1 MKKTI
6 LVLAAN
12 PVDTSRLRLDEEIRE
27 ITGGLR
33 RVSNRDDYVLQ
44 PLLAPRSD
52 DVRRAMLEYEPSI
65 VHFCGH
71 GSASGGLA
79 FEDAS
84 GESILI
90 SPEVLSGFFEL
101 FADKVNCVVLNAC
114 YSESQAEAIA
124 DHIDYVVGM
133 HGSVD
138 DAKAIKFAV
147 AFYDA
152 LGSGKNVEFAY
163 KLALN
168 ATKWGQGGGDL
179 TPILKHK
186 NARGATTTLSD
197 VNTNTERL
205 ERVLKTALSAYKGQ
219 PEVFIDPMV
228 TKDRDSSNGDNLL
241 SELTINPI
249 STLVL
254 AQPQFG
260 QTCLCHYMR
269 LEAYKK
275 GSIWA
280 YVDAKHT
287 KTRNVLDSIKEQLL
301 SFGLTV
307 KSPDCILLD
316 SWNGATIDHANMLK
330 CLDSEFPETPI
341 LVMINY
347 TESSFGG
354 DFNFS
359 KLQHKFEVAHLQ
371 PLRRTRVRELVAKYG
386 EAKKLPTNDDV
397 VTKLV
402 RDLAAL
408 NVHRTPLNCLTLL
421 RVFEKNQNEEII
433 NRTKLIKAVLFIL
446 FTDTESFTYASS
458 KPDVD
463 DCEFILGKFCK
474 SLLERA
480 TRTFTRRE
488 LLRDLQNYCQ
498 EKLISVDVAVVVDI
512 LESNYILLRFGDDL
526 EFKHSYW
533 IYYFAATYMLHD
545 PEFAEQI
552 LSNRHYV
559 NFPEIIEFYTGYD
572 GRRADAVKTLVADT
586 EALIDDV
593 DGKIGIPDDFNPYEK
608 IVWNPSDE
616 VVETMRTELSKKVEE
631 SKLPTELKDCHADQ
645 SCDFTA
651 PYDQSVRRFLHE
663 YSVISLMQTIKAT
676 SRALR
681 NSKYVDPELKSGMLR
696 CVVRGWAAMARVVF
710 LLAPTLAQRGHAAYD
725 GFGLI
730 LSEGFDGSYQKKL
743 KDILLWGPFNV
754 VQYLKDDLSSGKIGP
769 LVTTLL
775 KSNINNI
782 QKQFLAHF
790 LIRERPDGWYQ
801 PVYEYMNLLH
811 RNSFYLWDLL
821 TVTELELELG
831 FTTDTER
838 QHLKM
843 LTDVVFA
850 KHVEGPRKRSTNQKS
865 LPSGQAINK
874 NNRLPIDK
882 IRAAAKKK
890 SPGIQSTANNTR
902 NAQQIPASDFDKAAA
917 NGGPAG
923 VPKG

>member
-27 ITGGLR
+27 ITEGLR
-33 RVSNRDDYVLQ
+33 RVSNRDDYALH
-44 PLLAPRSD
+44 PLLASRQD

-71 GSASGGLA
+71 GSRSGGIA
-79 FEDAS
+79 FEDSS
-84 GESILI
+84 GESMMV
-90 SPEVLSGFFEL
+90 SSEALSGFFEL
-101 FADKVNCVVLNAC
+101 FADQVNCVVLNAC
-114 YSESQAEAIA
+114 YSESQAESIA
-124 DHIDYVVGM
+124 NHIDYVVGM
-133 HGSVD
+133 NGSVD

-152 LGSGKNVEFAY
+152 LGSGRNVEFAY

-168 ATKWGQGGGDL
+168 ATKWNKGGGGL
-179 TPILKHK
+179 TPILKHNK
-186 NARGATTTLSD
+186 ARGADTGLSD
-197 VNTNTERL
+197 VHTNTEKL

-219 PEVFIDPMV
+219 PDVFIDPML
-228 TKDRDSSNGDNLL
+228 TKDRDSTNGDNLL
-241 SELTINPI
+241 LELTINPI

-275 GSIWA
+275 GSMWA

-287 KTRNVLDSIKEQLL
+287 KTRNVLDTIKEQLL

-316 SWNGATIDHANMLK
+316 SWNGAIIDHANMLK

-341 LVMINY
+341 FVMINY
-347 TESSFGG
+347 TESTFDG
-354 DFNFS
+354 DFKFS
-359 KLQHKFEVAHLQ
+359 KLQHKFDVAHLQ
-371 PLRRTRVRELVAKYG
+371 PLRRTRVRELVTKYG
-386 EAKKLPTNDDV
+386 EAKNLPSNDDV
-397 VTKLV
+397 VTKIV

-421 RVFEKNQNEEII
+421 RVFEKNQNEEIM
-433 NRTKLIKAVLFIL
+433 NRTKLIKTVLFIL

-458 KPDVD
+458 KPDVE

-474 SLLERA
+474 LLIEKA
-480 TRTFTRRE
+480 ARTFARQEFLRE
-488 LLRDLQNYCQ
+488 LRNYCQ

-512 LESNYILLRFGDDL
+512 LESNNILLRFGDTL

-559 NFPEIIEFYTGYD
+559 NYPEIIEFYTGYD
-572 GRRADAVKTLVADT
+572 GRRADAVKTLITDT
-586 EALIDDV
+586 EVLIDDV
-593 DGKIGIPDDFNPYEK
+593 DKKIGIPEDFNPYEE
-608 IVWNPSDE
+608 IVWNPSE
-616 VVETMRTELSKKVEE
+616 EMLETMRTELSKKVEE

-645 SCDFTA
+645 SCDFAA
-651 PYDQSVRRFLHE
+651 PYDQSIQRFLHE
-663 YSVISLMQTIKAT
+663 YSVISMMQTIKAT

-681 NSKYVDPELKSGMLR
+681 NSKYVDPDLKRRMLR
-696 CVVRGWAAMARVVF
+696 CVVRGWASMARVVF
-710 LLAPTLAQRGHAAYD
+710 LLAPTLAQRGHADYD
-725 GFGLI
+725 GFRLI
-730 LSEGFDGSYQKKL
+730 LGEGFDGSYQKKL

-754 VQYLKDDLSSGKIGP
+754 IQYLKDDLSSGKIGP
-769 LVTTLL
+769 LVTALL
-775 KSNINNI
+775 TSDINNI

-790 LIRERPDGWYQ
+790 LIRERPDGWYKA
-801 PVYEYMNLLH
+801 VYEYMNLLH

-821 TVTELELELG
+821 TITDLELAFG

-838 QHLKM
+838 RHLKM
-843 LTDVVFA
+843 LTDVGFA
-850 KHVEGPRKRSTNQKS
+850 KHVVGPRKRSTNQKS
-865 LPSGQAINK
+865 LPPGQAINK

-890 SPGIQSTANNTR
+890 PHGTPSAANDARKVQQS
-902 NAQQIPASDFDKAAA
+902 PASDSDKAGLTGASE
-917 NGGPAG
+917 G
-923 VPKG
+923 